1 LVIASIL
8 NVALRQ
14 SHRLL
19 PWKLPEKGVPSYLY
33 GVLELNGLWE
43 ERSEFAGRDVAQSG
57 GYRLFLSPGL
67 QDVTTRWV
75 AEVSVQFPIVK
86 ELNGGAVRADLKSDY
101 VVNTGFRIQF

>member
-43 ERSEFAGRDVAQSG
+43 ERSEFAGGDVVQSG
-57 GYRLFLSPGL
+57 G
-67 QDVTTRWV
+67 
-75 AEVSVQFPIVK
+75 
-86 ELNGGAVRADLKSDY
+86 
-101 VVNTGFRIQF
+101 